1 MPADPRHIDSGFSVY
16 ALDHAHHVR
25 TIKKKLMEIRAV
37 RAEYLIDGSATD
49 WADYQRRV
57 GVLEGIDEALHVCE
71 DIERAER
78 A

>member
-1 MPADPRHIDSGFSVY
+1 MSSDSGFSVY
-16 ALDHAHHVR
+16 ALDHSSHIR
-25 TIKKKLMEIRAV
+25 TIKKKLAEIRATH
-37 RAEYLIDGSATD
+37 AGYLVDGSAED

-57 GVLEGIDEALHVCE
+57 GRLEGIDEALHVCE

>member
-1 MPADPRHIDSGFSVY
+1 MASDSGFSVF
-16 ALDHAHHVR
+16 ALDHASSIR
-25 TIKKKLMEIRAV
+25 TIKKKLMDV
-37 RAEYLIDGSATD
+37 RATHAGYLVDGSAED

-57 GVLEGIDEALHVCE
+57 GRLEGIDEALHVCE

>member
-1 MPADPRHIDSGFSVY
+1 MELMASTEAGFSVY
-16 ALDHAHHVR
+16 ALDHTQHAR
-25 TIKKKLMEIRAV
+25 TIKKKLTEIRATHAANLV
-37 RAEYLIDGSATD
+37 DGLAQD

-57 GVLEGIDEALHVCE
+57 GRLEGIDEALHVCE

>member
-1 MPADPRHIDSGFSVY
+1 MAETGFSVY
-16 ALDHAHHVR
+16 SLDHAHHVR
-25 TIKKKLMEIRAV
+25 TIKKKLTEIRATH
-37 RAEYLIDGSATD
+37 ALDLASGLAQD

-57 GVLEGIDEALHVCE
+57 GRLEGIDEALHVCE

>member
-1 MPADPRHIDSGFSVY
+1 MSTDAGFSVY

-25 TIKKKLMEIRAV
+25 TIRKKLTDIRATHAGYIV
-37 RAEYLIDGSATD
+37 DGSVED

-57 GVLEGIDEALHVCE
+57 GRLEGIDEALHVCE

>member
-1 MPADPRHIDSGFSVY
+1 MALSDNSGFSVY
-16 ALDHAHHVR
+16 ALDHAQNIR
-25 TIKKKLMEIRAV
+25 TIKKKLTDIRATH
-37 RAEYLIDGSATD
+37 AGYLVDGSAED

>member
-1 MPADPRHIDSGFSVY
+1 MPLQEDRGFSVY
-16 ALDHAHHVR
+16 ALDHVQNTR
-25 TIKKKLMEIRAV
+25 TMKKKLTEIRATHV
-37 RAEYLIDGSATD
+37 ANLVLAQD

-57 GVLEGIDEALHVCE
+57 GRLEGIDEALHVCE